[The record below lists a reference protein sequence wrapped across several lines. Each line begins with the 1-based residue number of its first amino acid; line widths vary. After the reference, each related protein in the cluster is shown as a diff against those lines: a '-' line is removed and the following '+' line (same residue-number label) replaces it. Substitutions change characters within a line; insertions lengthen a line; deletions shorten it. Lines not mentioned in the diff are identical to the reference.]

1 MDNSGTYVGLDIGTT
16 SIKVVIAEYAKNQM
30 NIIGYGNTRS
40 AGLNRGVV
48 VDIDQVVQAIKEAV
62 AKDEAEKIKE
72 ALTAAGATVEIK

>member
-48 VDIDQVVQAIKEAV
+48 VDIDQVVRQSKKQLARPKR
-62 AKDEAEKIKE
+62 KHR
-72 ALTAAGATVEIK
+72 TRYQR

>member
-48 VDIDQVVQAIKEAV
+48 VDIDQVVQAIKESIAPDIRGKRRRACESLV
-62 AKDEAEKIKE
+62 D
-72 ALTAAGATVEIK
+72 